1 MCVVKTDLE
10 HAKVLDNFGSE
21 VFRDWGNRV
30 VNDDFS
36 EAEVSRKF
44 GTFVNPITVVDR

>member
-1 MCVVKTDLE
+1 MKI
-10 HAKVLDNFGSE
+10 AKVLDNFGSE

-30 VNDDFS
+30 VDDDFS
-36 EAEVSRKF
+36 EAEISRKF